1 MSNDRVNAALAR
13 LAASREQLKHELLP
27 APDEHHAPGPLP
39 RRMQALWRWV
49 RRRVAGMPVLDVA
62 MQAAQHWWQAHP
74 WRGAGE
80 LVVQE
85 LHANAAPVIRRH
97 PLAATLAAAGLGA
110 ALMIWKPWRWGLV
123 RRQLQPL
130 PRHAG
135 RWLLRQLMQ
144 PSVQAMLAGLL
155 VSAGLGRAAQQAS
168 AAVGDPDAFA
178 GREPWT
184 APSASA
190 STPPWPDLP
199 TDEAPATSAPPRQP
213 AAID

>member
-1 MSNDRVNAALAR
+1 MSNERVNAALAR

-27 APDEHHAPGPLP
+27 APHEEHAPGPLP
-39 RRMQALWRWV
+39 RRVQALWRWL
-49 RRRVAGMPVLDVA
+49 RRRFAGSPVLDMAV
-62 MQAAQHWWQAHP
+62 QTAQHWWRAHP
-74 WRGAGE
+74 WRSTGE

-85 LHANAAPVIRRH
+85 LHATAAPLIRRH

-135 RWLLRQLMQ
+135 RWLLRQLAQ

-155 VSAGLGRAAQQAS
+155 VSAGLGRAAHQAS
-168 AAVGDPDAFA
+168 EAVGDPDAFA
-178 GREPWT
+178 GREREFTP
-184 APSASA
+184 A
-190 STPPWPDLP
+190 TPPWPDLP
-199 TDEAPATSAPPRQP
+199 SDEPP
-213 AAID
+213 AAGTARQAQTTP